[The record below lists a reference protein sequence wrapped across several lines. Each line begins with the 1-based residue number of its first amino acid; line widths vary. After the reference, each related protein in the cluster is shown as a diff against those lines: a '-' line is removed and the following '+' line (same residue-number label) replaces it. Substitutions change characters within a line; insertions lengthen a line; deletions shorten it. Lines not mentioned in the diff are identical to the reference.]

1 MRGGAF
7 GAAGRRTHGGPD
19 LADAGV
25 GPTRA
30 WAGWSRAGRAGAVCS
45 RPRGAARCPRRETG
59 GRWAGSP
66 ARARAR
72 LSPPARWSGCWRGAA
87 RLGRRRPGTGE
98 RAEQRTVPRLP
109 QAPGS
114 RRSAPDSSGPA
125 AARAFQWAARTCST
139 RACRSVRPR
148 ARISGRGGG
157 AAGGAAALCASARAR
172 RRARAAGLGAGPGRG
187 APSACA
193 CCCVGVRVRRCRPP
207 PATAQVTQRGAGARS
222 SSPRPSRPRQPDP
235 VIHSP
240 GLSGSL
246 IPAFPDLRCLH
257 PSGLRPRVPV
267 SGPQTL
273 DPTPRPWVSAPQASD
288 LRSRCPGPQT

>member
-1 MRGGAF
+1 MCGTGACAVQPE
-7 GAAGRRTHGGPD
+7 GGRREGR
-19 LADAGV
+19 ADAGA
-25 GPTRA
+25 GPARA
-30 WAGWSRAGRAGAVCS
+30 WAGGPRAGRAGAVCS

-87 RLGRRRPGTGE
+87 RLGRRRPGAGE
-98 RAEQRTVPRLP
+98 RAEQRTAPRPP

-172 RRARAAGLGAGPGRG
+172 RRARAAGLGAGPGSAERVRVPLRG
-187 APSACA
+187 SARAPAPPSARHRA
-193 CCCVGVRVRRCRPP
+193 GDTKGRGSSTFPP
-207 PATAQVTQRGAGARS
+207 PPPGILTRGS
-222 SSPRPSRPRQPDP
+222 VS
-235 VIHSP
+235 

-246 IPAFPDLRCLH
+246 IPALADPRCPH
-257 PSGLRPRVPV
+257 PPG
-267 SGPQTL
+267 
-273 DPTPRPWVSAPQASD
+273 
-288 LRSRCPGPQT
+288 LRSRGSGPGVRPPKR